1 MSTTGRLRELIR
13 AVRGCKTAAE
23 ERGLIQKEC
32 ASIRQAFKEGR
43 EYSRSANMLKLLYI
57 TMLGYSTEF
66 GQMEVVKL
74 IAQAEY
80 GAKRIGYLTLAVVL
94 DETHEVL
101 TLAENHIKR
110 DLVNSN
116 SFVQAIA
123 LDVVANVAG
132 EDMARDVLHEVETLL
147 DSSNLYLKKKASLAA
162 VRIVKKAPDHAE
174 IFLEKLQ
181 LMFNERNHGALLCSL
196 TLANECLVTEQGQE
210 MLPKFRVLVTAAV
223 RVLKQLVL
231 SSKVTDVDIGG
242 VSDPFLQIKLL
253 QFLRITGTGSPA
265 ASEAMNDVL
274 AQVATNTDASRN
286 VGSAV
291 HYECVKTIHAIVSD
305 DGLRVLGINTIG
317 RFLTSVK
324 DNNVRFVALA
334 MLLRLLE
341 SDVAAVQR
349 HQATI
354 IDCLKDADL
363 SIRRRALDLTVAL
376 IDSGSV
382 RILVPDLIQ
391 YLQASSTDVQSEV
404 AEKIA
409 SVIDTKSPTPEWR
422 TELSLRLLRIARHHV
437 PTSFAVSF
445 IAFVT
450 QQNADI
456 HATAV
461 RGLWDEVSVSLDGTL
476 QSCQALLLAGVW
488 LIGEFPQH
496 LIAGNNSKS
505 SDVASTLSSITMNAV
520 FNTVKQYGLTALMK
534 LATKHPDTKPLALS
548 VFDVYASNLD
558 CELQQRSC
566 EYTTMLESFAEA
578 ATFSFSTMPEIVGCD
593 EEVADAPPVGSIPS
607 AGTTH
612 PPASSS
618 APVPPQPQQVSR
630 STIDDLFGGPA
641 PAAQPMPQAP
651 AAASPTFSTDDL
663 FGPSPT
669 TPAPLPAPVSTPLPP
684 VAPQPPAERKLDV
697 GDLFGGGGSAQA
709 APITNT
715 ARPAPAPDVLSFA
728 PAAAPVRSN
737 APLAAAPAPA
747 APAASSSFNVFD
759 CEDCSVVM
767 SAVFR
772 SPNGIDVDAVLRVAS
787 SASRLRNVAFHVAV
801 PRTSTVEVQ
810 PLAVNEAGAGGS
822 ILQKLSVKSTDAA
835 KVRNLM
841 LRVKLVYSKDG
852 AAKEHLF
859 QVSKDI

>member
-43 EYSRSANMLKLLYI
+43 DYSRSANMLKLLYI

-74 IAQAEY
+74 IAQSEY
-80 GAKRIGYLTLAVVL
+80 IAKRIGYLTLAVVL

-110 DLVNSN
+110 DLANTN
-116 SFVQAIA
+116 SFVQALA

-132 EDMARDVLHEVETLL
+132 EDMARDVLHEVETLI
-147 DSSNLYLKKKASLAA
+147 DSPNLYLRKKASLAA

-274 AQVATNTDASRN
+274 AQVATNTDASKN

-291 HYECVKTIHAIVSD
+291 HYECVKTIHSIVSD
-305 DGLRVLGINTIG
+305 DGLRVLGINTVG

-324 DNNVRFVALA
+324 DSNVRFVALA
-334 MLLRLLE
+334 MLLRLMD
-341 SDVAAVQR
+341 SDVGAVQR

-376 IDSGSV
+376 IDAGSV

-409 SVIDTKSPTPEWR
+409 AVIEAKSPSPEWR
-422 TELSLRLLRIARHHV
+422 AELSLRLLRTARHHV
-437 PTSFAVSF
+437 PVSFAIRF

-450 QQNADI
+450 QQSSEI
-456 HATAV
+456 HSTAV
-461 RGLWDEVSVSLDGTL
+461 KGLWEEVSGPLDGSL

-488 LIGEFPQH
+488 LAGEFPEH
-496 LIAGNNSKS
+496 IVGGATKPSDIAS
-505 SDVASTLSSITMNAV
+505 SLSSITMNAV
-520 FNTVKQYGLTALMK
+520 FNIVKQYGLTSLMK
-534 LATKHPDTKPLALS
+534 LATKYADARTISLS
-548 VFDVYASNLD
+548 VFDVFASNLD

-566 EYTTMLESFAEA
+566 EYTSMLESFDDIAK
-578 ATFSFSTMPEIVGCD
+578 FSFGTMPPIVGCD
-593 EEVADAPPVGSIPS
+593 DEVCDAPPVGTIP
-607 AGTTH
+607 TT
-612 PPASSS
+612 ASSS
-618 APVPPQPQQVSR
+618 AVPPQA

-641 PAAQPMPQAP
+641 AP
-651 AAASPTFSTDDL
+651 TEKPPIAAAPTAFSSDDL

-669 TPAPLPAPVSTPLPP
+669 TPAGPASVSAPV
-684 VAPQPPAERKLDV
+684 AADRKGLDV
-697 GDLFGGGGSAQA
+697 SDLFGAGTVPSVPVTTQQRVIPDAPVRA
-709 APITNT
+709 API
-715 ARPAPAPDVLSFA
+715 PSPLSFVA
-728 PAAAPVRSN
+728 FEN
-737 APLAAAPAPA
+737 
-747 APAASSSFNVFD
+747 
-759 CEDCSVVM
+759 EDCTVQMSPSVRA
-767 SAVFR
+767 S
-772 SPNGIDVDAVLRVAS
+772 GIDVDAELLVCS
-787 SASRLRNVAFHVAV
+787 SSRLRNVAFHVAV
-801 PRTSTVEVQ
+801 PRTSSVEVQ
-810 PLAVNEAGAGGS
+810 PLAVNEAGSGGT
-822 ILQKLSVKSTDAA
+822 IHQKLTVKSSDPT
-835 KVRNLM
+835 KSRNLM

-859 QVSKDI
+859 QVSKDV

>member
-43 EYSRSANMLKLLYI
+43 DYSRSANMLKLLYI

-110 DLVNSN
+110 DLVNTN

-147 DSSNLYLKKKASLAA
+147 DSPNLYLKKKASLAA

-210 MLPKFRVLVTAAV
+210 MLPKFRILVTAAV

-341 SDVAAVQR
+341 TDVAAVQR

-391 YLQASSTDVQSEV
+391 YLQASNMDVQSEV

-409 SVIDTKSPTPEWR
+409 SVIDVKSPTPEWR
-422 TELSLRLLRIARHHV
+422 TELSLRLFKVARHHV
-437 PTSFAVSF
+437 PVSFAISF
-445 IAFVT
+445 VAFVT
-450 QQNADI
+450 QQNAEI

-461 RGLWDEVSVSLDGTL
+461 RGLWEEVNAPLDGTL

-488 LIGEFPQH
+488 LSGEFPQH
-496 LIAGNNSKS
+496 LINNSNSSKS

-534 LATKHPDTKPLALS
+534 LATKYPDTKPLALS

-566 EYTTMLESFAEA
+566 EYTTMLDSFADA

-612 PPASSS
+612 PAAST
-618 APVPPQPQQVSR
+618 APLQQQHVSR

-641 PAAQPMPQAP
+641 PAAPAQTPKAP

-663 FGPSPT
+663 FGPGPT
-669 TPAPLPAPVSTPLPP
+669 TPAVPTPMSTP
-684 VAPQPPAERKLDV
+684 VAAVVPQLQGERKLDV
-697 GDLFGGGGSAQA
+697 ADLFSGGGGGAHSAPPNMNGA
-709 APITNT
+709 RTAPV
-715 ARPAPAPDVLSFA
+715 PDVLSFS
-728 PAAAPVRSN
+728 PPVRSN
-737 APLAAAPAPA
+737 APSQQPVAPP
-747 APAASSSFNVFD
+747 PPSSSFAVFD

-772 SPNGIDVDAVLRVAS
+772 APDTIDVDAALKVAS
-787 SASRLRNVAFHVAV
+787 ASSRLRNVAFHVAV

-810 PLAVNEAGAGGS
+810 PLAVNEAGGGGTV
-822 ILQKLSVKSTDAA
+822 LQKLTVRSTDPA